1 MSVVSQMERWAVRAK
16 DLQRRMLAA
25 RDAHRL
31 PLLAKEA
38 QHWTFLASA
47 PPREVFAAM
56 EQMLGTFPFRFEL
69 TGESSARIVEFRR
82 KGLVGQ
88 WSRHVA
94 IHTRWVTCE
103 ARTESSGTV
112 VTVAASKGRGPV
124 PRALQLVQLLTRCS
138 DDART
143 VYRRR
148 AIPDGPVSL
157 VASWAGMPYELFTE
171 PRWDAPRGAR
181 LRTASGVEAIA
192 GGSGPFTKVRL
203 SDGTEG
209 FVETDQIVAAPEA
222 STRQAQLEAARFV

>member
-1 MSVVSQMERWAVRAK
+1 MPVVSQMERWAVRAK

-25 RDAHRL
+25 REAHRL

-47 PPREVFAAM
+47 PPREVFAVM

-88 WSRHVA
+88 WSRHVE

-112 VTVAASKGRGPV
+112 VIVAASKGRGPV
-124 PRALQLVQLLTRCS
+124 PRALQLVQLLTRGS
-138 DDART
+138 EDART
-143 VYRRR
+143 VYRHR
-148 AIPDGPVSL
+148 AIPAGPVSL

-171 PRWDAPRGAR
+171 PRWDAPRGPR
-181 LRTASGVEAIA
+181 VRTASGVEAIA

-203 SDGTEG
+203 PDGTEG
-209 FVETDQIVAAPEA
+209 FIETDQIVAAPEA
-222 STRQAQLEAARFV
+222 STREAQLEAARFV